1 MRLLQTIQPTRSS
14 LKVKAITY
22 ISLLILAVGVILN
35 WHFLH
40 RTQEVLTGELRK
52 RAMSLT
58 KSLAH
63 SSKYGI
69 LTEDVVLLRE
79 LLVGMLREDDVLFV
93 LIADAQGR
101 VLAQAGK
108 AETTEAVT
116 VSNPVSQ
123 ASQHTSALTTSIMVP
138 SIHYHVL
145 AGQGVYHAV
154 APVESA
160 EGAQHALDEQ
170 LAAAMLLMGN
180 EAAATLPPPK
190 ASSHGS
196 VQILLSLESVQA
208 SMGKAFAT
216 GIGLTGGIILVG
228 ILLSFVICGYALT
241 PIQAMARA
249 ASQIAAGD
257 LSQRVTATSRDEIGV
272 LAMTFNRMTD
282 SLDHMTQAQ
291 QQRLAELSVLH
302 DIGLVMS
309 STLDLDGLIER
320 ALEAV
325 VEHLQYDRARLFLLD
340 TAKQAL
346 VHGRIAGATP
356 AIKARL
362 WDMEIPLRQGRGF
375 IAKVATTGEP
385 VFVED
390 SEKVKAEAYGP
401 MLDLL
406 GVSSFLAVPL
416 KIEDRILGVMSV
428 DNVRSHR
435 KLTLTDQR
443 LLTTL
448 ANQMAIA
455 IANALA
461 YRQIEQLNISLE
473 EKVQERTEELRLQ
486 QAKVQAVNLQLE
498 VASRHKSEFLANMSH
513 ELRTPLNAIIGF
525 SEVLLEKMFGDL
537 NEKQEEYL
545 NDIFSS
551 GTYQLSLINDILDL
565 SKIEAGKLELEL
577 GLFDLRQLLENS
589 LVMVKERALAHGIT
603 LSLAI
608 ADDMDALIGDERKA
622 KQILFN
628 LLSNAVK
635 FTPDNGQVG
644 INASKM
650 GNWAQIAVWDTGVGI
665 DPEDQERI
673 FEEFQQVGD
682 LLIGKSEGTG
692 LGLALTR
699 KFVELHGGSIWVES
713 SPGHGSTFTFT
724 MPLTGTTVP
733 IDQPVSGAALSP
745 QLGTPPIASGPLVL
759 IIEDDPK
766 SASLLSIYLSEAG
779 YTVDTAGDG
788 EEGLKKMRRHAPVAV
803 ILDVLLPKVD
813 GWGFLTQAKSDPATR
828 DIPVIIASIVDQKG
842 KGFALG
848 AADYLVKPIQKDEL
862 LRTLAAYSFVS
873 KVQTSTVKILLIDD
887 DPSAMELLS
896 VTLES
901 EGFHVLKAHGGEEG
915 VAIANTAQPDLIIL
929 DLLMPEMNGFE
940 VLDYLKGSP
949 LTEQLP
955 VILFTVKQLTA
966 AEKQRLH
973 GRIAWLA
980 QKESFN
986 RNEFLGMVHEALRRA
1001 LQHRV

>member
-1 MRLLQTIQPTRSS
+1 MKRLVQNIQPTRSS

-22 ISLLILAVGVILN
+22 ISVLILAVGAILT

-79 LLVGMLREDDVLFV
+79 LLEGMLREDDVLFV

-101 VLAQAGK
+101 VLAEAGK
-108 AETTEAVT
+108 AETAEAVT
-116 VSNPVSQ
+116 VSNLVSH
-123 ASQHTSALTTSIMVP
+123 ASQHTSALTASIKVP
-138 SIHYHVL
+138 SIHYHML

-154 APVESA
+154 APVEIA
-160 EGAQHALDEQ
+160 EGGQNPLDEQ
-170 LAAAMLLMGN
+170 LAAAMHLVGN
-180 EAAATLPPPK
+180 EAVATPSSAK

-208 SMGKAFAT
+208 SMDKALAT

-228 ILLSFVICGYALT
+228 ILCSFVICGYTLT

-257 LSQRVTATSRDEIGV
+257 LSQRVTAKSRDEIGV
-272 LAMTFNRMTD
+272 LAMTFNRMAD

-302 DIGLVMS
+302 DIGLVMR
-309 STLDLDGLIER
+309 STLDLDDLIER

-325 VEHLQYDRARLFLLD
+325 VEHLQYDRARIFLLD
-340 TAKQAL
+340 TDKQAL

-356 AIKARL
+356 AIKTQL
-362 WDMEIPLRQGRGF
+362 WEMEVPLWGGGF

-385 VFVED
+385 VFVD
-390 SEKVKAEAYGP
+390 DIEKVKAEAYRP

-406 GVSSFLAVPL
+406 GVSSLLVVPL
-416 KIEDRILGVMSV
+416 KIEERVLGVMSV

-461 YRQIEQLNISLE
+461 YRQIEQLNVSLE

-525 SEVLLEKMFGDL
+525 SEVLLEKMFGEL
-537 NEKQEEYL
+537 NDKQDEYL
-545 NDIFSS
+545 QDIYSS
-551 GTYQLSLINDILDL
+551 GTYLLSLINDILDL

-589 LVMVKERALAHGIT
+589 LVMIKERALSHGIT
-603 LSLAI
+603 LSLDI
-608 ADDMDALIGDERKA
+608 ADDVDALLGDERKA

-635 FTPDNGQVG
+635 FTPDKGQVG
-644 INASKM
+644 IKASKA

-673 FEEFQQVGD
+673 FEEFQQIGD
-682 LLIGKSEGTG
+682 PLIGKSEGTG

-713 SPGHGSTFTFT
+713 TPGQGSTFTFT

-733 IDQPVSGAALSP
+733 IDQPASSVALSS
-745 QLGTPPIASGPLVL
+745 QLGAPPVASSPLVL

-766 SASLLSIYLSEAG
+766 SALLLSIYLSEAG
-779 YTVDTAGDG
+779 YAVDTARDG
-788 EEGLKKMRRHAPVAV
+788 EEGLEKMRQYAPVAV
-803 ILDVLLPKVD
+803 LLDVLLPKVD
-813 GWGFLTQAKSDPATR
+813 GWGFLTEVKRDPATR

-862 LRTLAAYSFVS
+862 LRALAAFSFVS
-873 KVQTSTVKILLIDD
+873 KVQSSTVKILLIDD

-915 VAIANTAQPDLIIL
+915 VAVANAEQPDLIIL

-940 VLDYLKGSP
+940 VLDHLKSSP
-949 LTEQLP
+949 HTEQLP
-955 VILFTVKQLTA
+955 VILFTVKHLTA
-966 AEKQRLH
+966 EEKQRLQ

-980 QKESFN
+980 QKDSFK
-986 RNEFLGMVHEALRRA
+986 RDEFLGMVHAALRRA

>member
-1 MRLLQTIQPTRSS
+1 
-14 LKVKAITY
+14 VKAITY
-22 ISLLILAVGVILN
+22 ISVLILAVGAIVS

-79 LLVGMLREDDVLFV
+79 LLDGILLEDDVLFV

-101 VLAQAGK
+101 VLARAGK
-108 AETTEAVT
+108 AETTETAKA
-116 VSNPVSQ
+116 SNPVAH
-123 ASQHTSALTTSIMVP
+123 ASQHASDLATSITAP

-154 APVESA
+154 APVEIA
-160 EGAQHALDEQ
+160 ESVQNVRDEQ
-170 LAAAMLLMGN
+170 LVAAMHLMGE
-180 EAAATLPPPK
+180 EAAVTSPPPQ
-190 ASSHGS
+190 AASHGS

-208 SMGKAFAT
+208 SMDKAFVT

-228 ILLSFVICGYALT
+228 ILLSFVMCGYTLT

-257 LSQRVTATSRDEIGV
+257 LSQRVTAKSRDEIGV
-272 LAMTFNRMTD
+272 LAGTFNRMTD
-282 SLDHMTQAQ
+282 FLEHMTQAQ
-291 QQRLAELSVLH
+291 RQRLAELSVLH

-309 STLDLDGLIER
+309 STLDLDGLIDR

-325 VEHLQYDRARLFLLD
+325 VERLQYDRARIFLLD

-346 VHGRIAGATP
+346 VQGRIAGATP
-356 AIKARL
+356 AIKAQL
-362 WDMEIPLRQGRGF
+362 WEMEIPLRGGGF
-375 IAKVATTGEP
+375 IAQVATTGEP
-385 VFVED
+385 AFIDD
-390 SEKVKAEAYGP
+390 SERVEAEAYRP

-406 GVSSFLAVPL
+406 GVSSLLVVPL
-416 KIEDRILGVMSV
+416 KIEERILGVMSV

-455 IANALA
+455 IANAQS
-461 YRQIEQLNISLE
+461 YRQIEQLNVSLE

-498 VASRHKSEFLANMSH
+498 IASRHKSEFLANMSH

-525 SEVLLEKMFGDL
+525 SEVLLERMFGEL
-537 NEKQEEYL
+537 NEKQDEYL
-545 NDIFSS
+545 NDIYSS
-551 GTYQLSLINDILDL
+551 GTYLLSLINDILDL

-603 LSLAI
+603 LSLDI
-608 ADDMDALIGDERKA
+608 TDNIDVLIGDERKV

-628 LLSNAVK
+628 LLSNAVR
-635 FTPDNGQVG
+635 FTPDKGQVG
-644 INASKM
+644 IKASKVEQ
-650 GNWAQIAVWDTGVGI
+650 GVQIAVWDTGVGI
-665 DPEDQERI
+665 DPEDQGRI
-673 FEEFQQVGD
+673 FEEFQQVAD
-682 LLIGKSEGTG
+682 PLSGKSEGTG
-692 LGLALTR
+692 LGLALAR
-699 KFVELHGGSIWVES
+699 KFVELHGGTIWVES
-713 SPGHGSTFTFT
+713 HPGQGSTFTCT
-724 MPLTGTTVP
+724 MPLTGEHGA
-733 IDQPVSGAALSP
+733 IAQPPSAGASAAQTGLSP
-745 QLGTPPIASGPLVL
+745 VASGPLVL
-759 IIEDDPK
+759 VIEDDPK
-766 SASLLSIYLSEAG
+766 SASLLNIYLSEAG
-779 YTVDTAGDG
+779 YAVDIAGDG
-788 EEGLKKMRRHAPVAV
+788 EEGLEKMRRLAPVAV

-813 GWGFLTQAKSDPATR
+813 GWAFLTEAKRDPSTR

-848 AADYLVKPIQKDEL
+848 AADYLVKPIQKEEL
-862 LRTLAAYSFVS
+862 LRALTTFSFAS

-887 DPSAMELLS
+887 DPAAMELLS
-896 VTLES
+896 ATLAS
-901 EGFHVLKAHGGEEG
+901 ENYRLLKAQSGMEG
-915 VAIANTAQPDLIIL
+915 VTIANEEQPDLIIL
-929 DLLMPEMNGFE
+929 DLLMPEMSGFE
-940 VLDYLKGSP
+940 ALDALKASP
-949 LTEQLP
+949 RTEQLP

-966 AEKQRLH
+966 EEKQRLQ

-980 QKESFN
+980 QKDSFN
-986 RNEFLGMVHEALRRA
+986 RDEFLSVVHEALRRA
-1001 LQHRV
+1001 LQQKV